1 MLGKKSILL
10 VDRDDLRRNTRI
22 TLLEA
27 QGAEVTARDNCSTSA
42 SLDCE
47 GTFDLLIVVVDSD
60 NLKEATRYAEHV
72 HLSNSNLPILLL
84 RDLGVSLPAVTSGR
98 LLEAGDPRKLVL
110 EVAEMLES
118 VPETG
123 AFTGDWKRRRR
134 PARNE
139 RLNNERPNQAADD

>member
-10 VDRDDLRRNTRI
+10 VDRDDVRRETRI
-22 TLLEA
+22 ALLESH
-27 QGAEVTARDNCSTSA
+27 GAKVTARENCSTSA
-42 SLDCE
+42 SLDSE
-47 GTFDLLIVVVDSD
+47 GTFDLLIVVVNSD
-60 NLKEATRYAEHV
+60 NLKEATGYAEHV

-84 RDLGVSLPAVTSGR
+84 RDLGVSLPAVTPGR
-98 LLEAGDPRKLVL
+98 VLEAGDPRKLVL

-118 VPETG
+118 VPDTG
-123 AFTGDWKRRRR
+123 AFTGDWKRPRR